1 MNYVFPP
8 DVDSRVKRQLATG
21 SYHSEDDVLRAA
33 MTALEHEHD
42 DLEAIQS
49 GIADMEAG
57 RFRPFSEIDAEFRR
71 RHNIPAKPCRLPAQ
85 NQ

>member
-1 MNYVFPP
+1 MNYAFPP
-8 DVDSRVKRQLATG
+8 DVDCRVKRQLATG
-21 SYHSEDDVLRAA
+21 SYPSGDDVLRAA

-71 RHNIPAKPCRLPAQ
+71 QHSLSAKP
-85 NQ
+85 

>member
-1 MNYVFPP
+1 MNYAFPP

-42 DLEAIQS
+42 DFDAIQS
-49 GIADMEAG
+49 GLDDVEAG
-57 RFRPFSEIDAEFRR
+57 RFRPFSEIDAEFRLK
-71 RHNIPAKPCRLPAQ
+71 HNIPAK
-85 NQ
+85 

>member
-33 MTALEHEHD
+33 MTELEHEHD

-57 RFRPFSEIDAEFRR
+57 RFRPFSEIDVAFRLK
-71 RHNIPAKPCRLPAQ
+71 HNIPAQP
-85 NQ
+85 

>member
-1 MNYVFPP
+1 MNYSFPP

-21 SYHSEDDVLRAA
+21 SYHSEDDVLRVA
-33 MTALEHEHD
+33 MSALEHEHD

-71 RHNIPAKPCRLPAQ
+71 QHKLSPKP
-85 NQ
+85 

>member
-1 MNYVFPP
+1 MNDGFPP

-21 SYHSEDDVLRAA
+21 SYRPEDDVLWAA
-33 MTALEHEHD
+33 MAALEHEHD

-57 RFRPFSEIDAEFRR
+57 RFRPFSEIDAAFRLK
-71 RHNIPAKPCRLPAQ
+71 HNIPSKS
-85 NQ
+85 

>member
-8 DVDSRVKRQLATG
+8 DVESRVKRQLAAG

-49 GIADMEAG
+49 GIVDMEAG
-57 RFRPFSEIDAEFRR
+57 RFRPFSEIDAAFRLK
-71 RHNIPAKPCRLPAQ
+71 HNIPSKP
-85 NQ
+85 

>member
-8 DVDSRVKRQLATG
+8 DVDCRVKRQLETG

-42 DLEAIQS
+42 DLEGIQA
-49 GIADMEAG
+49 GVADMEAG
-57 RFRPFSEIDAEFRR
+57 RFRPFSEIDAAFRL
-71 RHNIPAKPCRLPAQ
+71 RHNIPAKS
-85 NQ
+85 